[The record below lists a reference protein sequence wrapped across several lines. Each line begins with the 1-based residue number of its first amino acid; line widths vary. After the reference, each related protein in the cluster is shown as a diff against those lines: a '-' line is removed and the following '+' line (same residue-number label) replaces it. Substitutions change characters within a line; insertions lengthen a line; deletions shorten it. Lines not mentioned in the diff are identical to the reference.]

1 MSVAGRTFEIA
12 KSVGFEAAHALHTGK
27 PGHPYG
33 RIHGHSFRIEA
44 KVAGTVADG
53 EGWVEDFARL
63 SEALHKVAAALDHRL
78 LNEIEGLAR
87 PTLERLCVW
96 IAERLKPDL
105 PGLSEVTLE
114 RPSLH
119 ERCTLRL
126 G

>member
-12 KSVGFEAAHALHTGK
+12 KAVGFEAAHFLDTGK

-33 RIHGHSFRIEA
+33 RMHGHSFRIEA
-44 KVAGTVADG
+44 KVAGTITEG
-53 EGWVEDFARL
+53 EAWVEDLARL
-63 SEALHKVAAALDHRL
+63 SEALQAVADALDHRL
-78 LNEIEGLAR
+78 LNEVDGLVR

-105 PGLSEVTLE
+105 PGLSEVSVE